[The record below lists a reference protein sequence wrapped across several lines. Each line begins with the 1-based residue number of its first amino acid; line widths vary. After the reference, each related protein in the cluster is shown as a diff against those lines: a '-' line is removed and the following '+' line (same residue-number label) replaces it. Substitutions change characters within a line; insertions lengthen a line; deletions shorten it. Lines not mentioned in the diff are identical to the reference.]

1 MGYDTTVVDFPDCPL
16 LIAMA
21 YKKAGMTEQKFT
33 DECLNGEII
42 YSLREAQVIIE
53 KWCIHYNTRRPHSA
67 LGYRPPAPA
76 TIPLNPTPLDET
88 SYMQ

>member
-21 YKKAGMTEQKFT
+21 CKKAGMTEQKFT

-42 YSLREAQVIIE
+42 YSLREPQVIE
-53 KWCIHYNTRRPHSA
+53 KWCIH
-67 LGYRPPAPA
+67 
-76 TIPLNPTPLDET
+76 
-88 SYMQ
+88 